1 MKEAGSDIRLRLS
14 WRDRLVDL
22 YGAGEAASL
31 APRVEAL
38 LLAHGAEPVDEP
50 MWDEHDVWLITYPD
64 QFQRRGEPQ
73 LVTLRRFYRDHLAA
87 SCNGM
92 HVLPFFP
99 SSSDAGFSITDYSAV
114 ATELGTWEDI
124 ESLAASTRLM
134 VDAVINHASVEG
146 EWFKRWSE
154 GDEEFAGFFRVAD
167 PAADLTDVVRA
178 REHPILT
185 PVTTSRGEER
195 IWTTFSADQADL
207 DYRNPEVLLR
217 VLGVILGYVERG
229 ARMIRLD
236 AVGFLWKEEGS
247 PSIHLPQTHRIVQF
261 LRACL
266 DEAHPGTLLLTET
279 NVPHRENMSYLGS
292 IVPEAHAVY
301 QFPLPPLTLDAFTSG
316 DATKLADYLD
326 RLGETPPR
334 TTVVNFLGSHDGV
347 GLRPAEDILSPADI
361 DRLVRLAEGS
371 GGRVSMRVS
380 ADGETTPYELNATW
394 YDLIRGPTDGD
405 EALQRHL
412 ASHAII
418 FAIGGI
424 PAIYVHSF
432 LASTNDDAAAE
443 GPGGTRAIN
452 RAKETDTDRL
462 EAELED
468 FSAMARMARDGMAE
482 LASLRRSSPAFHPD
496 AAQSISTPA
505 PSVLAIHRRGD
516 DGSTATVL
524 VNVAGDPVELPW
536 SSRAPIAGRRA
547 KAEDETIWLGPWGY
561 AFAVS

>member
-1 MKEAGSDIRLRLS
+1 MKKAGSDIRPRLS
-14 WRDRLVDL
+14 WGDRLVDL
-22 YGAGEAASL
+22 YGAGEAASA
-31 APRVEAL
+31 APRVEAM
-38 LLAHGAEPVDEP
+38 LLAHRAAPLDDP
-50 MWDEHDVWLITYPD
+50 LWDEHDVWLITYPD
-64 QFQRRGEPQ
+64 QFQRRGEPP
-73 LVTLRRFYRDHLAA
+73 LVTLHRFYLDHLTA

-114 ATELGTWEDI
+114 AAELGTWEDV
-124 ESLAASTRLM
+124 ERLAASTRLM

-146 EWFKRWSE
+146 EWFKRWVE

-167 PAADLTDVVRA
+167 TAADLAGVVRA
-178 REHPILT
+178 REHPLLT
-185 PVTTSRGEER
+185 PVTTSRGEEW
-195 IWTTFSADQADL
+195 IWTTFSGDQADL

-217 VLGVILGYVERG
+217 ILEVIIGYAKRG

-266 DEAHPGTLLLTET
+266 DQAHPGTLLLTET
-279 NVPHRENMSYLGS
+279 NVPHRENLSYLGN

-301 QFPLPPLTLDAFTSG
+301 QFPLPPLTLDAFTTG
-316 DATKLADYLD
+316 DATKLAEFLSRFDD
-326 RLGETPPR
+326 MPPR
-334 TTVVNFLGSHDGV
+334 STVVNFLGSHDGV
-347 GLRPAEDILSPADI
+347 GLRPAEDILSAADV
-361 DRLVRLAEGS
+361 DRLVRLAEDS
-371 GGRVSMRVS
+371 GGRVSMRVD
-380 ADGETTPYELNATW
+380 ADGVTTPYELNATW
-394 YDLIRGPTDGD
+394 FDLIRGPTDGD
-405 EALQRHL
+405 DALQRHL

-432 LASTNDDAAAE
+432 FATPNDRAAAD
-443 GPGGTRAIN
+443 GPGGSRAIN
-452 RAKETDTDRL
+452 RAKEPDTDRL
-462 EAELED
+462 ETELAD
-468 FSAMARMARDGMAE
+468 SSALASMALDGMAE

-496 AAQSISTPA
+496 AAQSISAPV
-505 PSVLAIHRRGD
+505 PSVLAIHRRAD

-524 VNVAGDPVELPW
+524 VNVAGHPVELPW
-536 SSRAPIAGRRA
+536 SSRARVVGRRV
-547 KAEDETIWLGPWGY
+547 KATDDTIWMGPWGY

>member
-1 MKEAGSDIRLRLS
+1 MKAAGSDIRLRLS

-22 YGAGEAASL
+22 YGAGDAASV
-31 APRVEAL
+31 APRVEAML
-38 LLAHGAEPVDEP
+38 LDHGASQVDEP
-50 MWDEHDVWLITYPD
+50 LWDEHDVWLITYPD
-64 QFQRRGEPQ
+64 QFQRRGEPP
-73 LVTLRRFYRDHLAA
+73 LVTLRRFYLDHLAA

-114 ATELGTWEDI
+114 ATELGTWEDV
-124 ESLAASTRLM
+124 ERLAASTRLM
-134 VDAVINHASVEG
+134 ADAVINHASVEG

-167 PAADLTDVVRA
+167 PAADLSGVVRA
-178 REHPILT
+178 REHPLLT
-185 PVTTSRGEER
+185 PVTTSRGEEW
-195 IWTTFSADQADL
+195 IWTTFSSDQADL

-217 VLGVILGYVERG
+217 VLEVILGYVDRG
-229 ARMIRLD
+229 ARMIRFD
-236 AVGFLWKEEGS
+236 AVGFLWKEEES

-266 DEAHPGTLLLTET
+266 DQAHPSTLLLTET

-292 IVPEAHAVY
+292 TVPEAHAVY
-301 QFPLPPLTLDAFTSG
+301 QFPLPPLTLHAFTTG
-316 DATKLADYLD
+316 DVTELAAFLD
-326 RLGETPPR
+326 GLGDRPPQ
-334 TTVVNFLGSHDGV
+334 TAVVNFLGSHDGV
-347 GLRPAEDILSPADI
+347 GLRPAEDLLSPADV
-361 DRLVRLAEGS
+361 DRLVRLAEDS
-371 GGRVSMRVS
+371 GGRVSMRVN
-380 ADGETTPYELNATW
+380 ADGDTTPYELNATW

-405 EALQRHL
+405 DALQRHL

-432 LASTNDDAAAE
+432 LATPNDGPAAE
-443 GPGGTRAIN
+443 GPGGARAIN
-452 RAKETDTDRL
+452 RAMETDTDRL
-462 EAELED
+462 ETELED
-468 FSAMARMARDGMAE
+468 SSAVASMALDGMAE

-496 AAQSISTPA
+496 AAQSISTPV
-505 PSVLAIHRRGD
+505 PSVLAVHRRAD

-524 VNVAGDPVELPW
+524 VNVAADPVELPW
-536 SSRAPIAGRRA
+536 SSRAPVVGRRV
-547 KAEDETIWLGPWGY
+547 KATDDTIWLGPWGY